1 MTEINNQQVRICA
14 NKFCETRFIGGRSDK
29 KYCCGKCRSADYQYR
44 YQDTIK
50 AERKLTRGN
59 RNNERVL
66 NALYD
71 RSPSSKDFK
80 GYVEV
85 TNNILRAAG
94 YDKYYTGQSGLIDFD
109 GKKVQSYL
117 FYRLILLAHPHKVNT
132 HLIYKKDE
140 V

>member
-14 NKFCETRFIGGRSDK
+14 NKFCEARFIGGRSDK
-29 KYCCGKCRSADYQYR
+29 KYCSAKCRSADYQYR

-59 RNNERVL
+59 RNNERIL
-66 NALYD
+66 NDLYGRLPRCQD
-71 RSPSSKDFK
+71 YK

-85 TNNILRAAG
+85 TNTILIAAG
-94 YDKYYTGQSGLIDFD
+94 YDKYYTGQSGLSEFD
-109 GKKVQSYL
+109 GKKVQSY
-117 FYRLILLAHPHKVNT
+117 FFHRLILLAHPHKVNT

>member
-14 NKFCETRFIGGRSDK
+14 NKFCEARFIGGRSDK
-29 KYCCGKCRSADYQYR
+29 KYCCGKCRSADFQHR

-50 AERKLTRGN
+50 AERKLTKGN

-71 RSPSSKDFK
+71 RSPSSKDYK

-94 YDKYYTGQSGLIDFD
+94 YDKNYTGQSRLGEFD
-109 GKKVQSYL
+109 GKKVHSYL
-117 FYRLILLAHPHKVNT
+117 FHRVILLAHPHKVNT